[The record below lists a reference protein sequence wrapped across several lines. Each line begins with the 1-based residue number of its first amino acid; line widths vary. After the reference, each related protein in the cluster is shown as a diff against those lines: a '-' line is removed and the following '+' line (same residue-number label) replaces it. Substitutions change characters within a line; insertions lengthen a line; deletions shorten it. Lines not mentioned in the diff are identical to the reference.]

1 MKNRYFNIK
10 KDSQELNNFEN
21 VILPMINNAKFEDV
35 EQKEKV
41 ISWSRDTFFNQWK
54 RPNQWNI
61 TRNISRL
68 C

>member
-54 RPNQWNI
+54 RPNQ
-61 TRNISRL
+61 
-68 C
+68 

>member
-10 KDSQELNNFEN
+10 KDFQELNNFEN

-54 RPNQWNI
+54 RK
-61 TRNISRL
+61 RD
-68 C
+68 

>member
-10 KDSQELNNFEN
+10 KDFQELNNFEN

-54 RPNQWNI
+54 RPNQ
-61 TRNISRL
+61 
-68 C
+68 

>member
-10 KDSQELNNFEN
+10 KDFQELNNFEN
-21 VILPMINNAKFEDV
+21 VILPMINNAKFEDI

-54 RPNQWNI
+54 RK
-61 TRNISRL
+61 RN
-68 C
+68 